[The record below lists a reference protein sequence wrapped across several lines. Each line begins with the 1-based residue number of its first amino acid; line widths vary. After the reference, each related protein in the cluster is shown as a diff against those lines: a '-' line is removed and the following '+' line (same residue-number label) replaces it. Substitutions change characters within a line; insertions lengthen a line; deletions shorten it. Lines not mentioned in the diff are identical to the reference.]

1 MSIGDSEKWEAGGM
15 GAMNKDSSMKLL
27 DAFYEAGGNFID
39 TAGNYQD
46 ETSEMVIGEWMESR
60 GVRDQM
66 VIATKASGLFDQPL
80 L

>member
-39 TAGNYQD
+39 NANY
-46 ETSEMVIGEWMESR
+46 
-60 GVRDQM
+60 
-66 VIATKASGLFDQPL
+66 
-80 L
+80 